1 MVRSCLK
8 IRSILFALPLTK
20 CLNLKPP
27 PPPVAKWLSDAQ
39 DSKATR
45 PTLAFTVSPDSK
57 STSRRGYTPGA
68 PRGSPLPVPSVVFL
82 KPVLDGEDGGIRLS

>member
-1 MVRSCLK
+1 VVRSCLK
-8 IRSILFALPLTK
+8 IISILFALPLTK

-27 PPPVAKWLSDAQ
+27 PLVAKWLSDAQ

-57 STSRRGYTPGA
+57 STSRRGHTPGA
-68 PRGSPLPVPSVVFL
+68 PRDSPLPLPSVVFL
-82 KPVLDGEDGGIRLS
+82 KPILDGEDGGIRLS

>member
-1 MVRSCLK
+1 VVRSCLK

-27 PPPVAKWLSDAQ
+27 PPVAKWLLDAQ

-57 STSRRGYTPGA
+57 STSWRGHTPGA
-68 PRGSPLPVPSVVFL
+68 PRGSSLPLPSIVFL